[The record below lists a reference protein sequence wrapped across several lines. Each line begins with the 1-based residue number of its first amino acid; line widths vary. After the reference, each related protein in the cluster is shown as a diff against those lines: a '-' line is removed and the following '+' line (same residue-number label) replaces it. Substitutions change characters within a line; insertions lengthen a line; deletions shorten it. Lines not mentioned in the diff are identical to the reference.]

1 MNKKTKIYVIV
12 LIWVAVGLQF
22 IVNSSIDMEKTMVTE
37 AMSDGVSNLDSG
49 SIKAYGYYG
58 EGVPELEKMKQVAV
72 GIGSKLGI
80 TDGYTIEVNE
90 DSQKNKRRLIFNK
103 KGAYADTTISVASID
118 NETYIITDIMF
129 NETGVNSIYDYKTKL
144 EKLYE
149 EYGMEPSSNIYL
161 CNKYKGK
168 LSDSQV
174 AEMVN
179 DYLQDMDAEIVM
191 DNDYLG
197 IRCVYG
203 YSHEIKDYVYQDDKK
218 INVNIVFT
226 YDEEN
231 DITIVHR
238 ATPFVDKTF

>member
-58 EGVPELEKMKQVAV
+58 EGVLDSEKMKQVAV
-72 GIGSKLGI
+72 GIGNKLGI
-80 TDGYTIEVNE
+80 KDGYTIEVNE
-90 DSQKNKRRLIFNK
+90 DLQKDKRQLIFSK

-129 NETGVNSIYDYKTKL
+129 NEIGVNSIYAYKTKL
-144 EKLYE
+144 ENLYE
-149 EYGMEPSSNIYL
+149 DYGMEPSSNIYL
-161 CNKYKGK
+161 CNKYKGM
-168 LSDSQV
+168 LSDSQI

-203 YSHEIKDYVYQDDKK
+203 YSREIKDYVYQEDKK

-231 DITIVHR
+231 DITVVHR